1 MKVLENGLTKTD
13 IVYCNQ
19 CGSKLEINSNDLFW
33 EPVGYFRT
41 APACSCPV
49 CGSKLIYQGCK
60 LKPNY

>member
-1 MKVLENGLTKTD
+1 MKVLENGLAKTD
-13 IVYCNQ
+13 IVYCHQ

-49 CGSKLIYQGCK
+49 CGSKLIYQGVK